1 MEQSIKMVLM
11 KQTLAHQQQQLASQR
26 TQVQRQQALALMC
39 RVYVGSISFELKED
53 TIRGAFLPF
62 GPIKSINMS
71 WDPITQKHKG
81 FAFVEYE
88 IPEGAQLALE
98 QMNGAMMGGRN
109 IKVVG
114 RPSNMPQAQQVIDE
128 IQEEAKNYNR
138 IFIASIHPDLTEEDI
153 KSVFE
158 AFGPI
163 LFCKLSQGNSLHSH
177 KGYGFIEYATKNA
190 MDEAISSMNLF
201 DLGGQL
207 LRVGRAITPPNALM
221 GPAANSSMPTAAAV
235 AAAAATAKI
244 QAMDAVAS
252 NAVLGL
258 ENIVKSR
265 DIDTRTSI
273 EKTHIS
279 PTRSPIQNQ
288 IQHPT
293 QPDHA
298 VSQLSPAPTIAQTT
312 LQPPQVV
319 TAVLG
324 SQGTIQVTS
333 EPITL
338 PPILTTVKPTIIRP
352 PSPPPQLTA
361 AEVLQKAHDKQQEE
375 LQKKLLEDVEP
386 QTLQQQET
394 MSIKGQNARHLV
406 MQRLMRRP
414 LDSRVVILRNMVGP
428 EDVDDLLK
436 EEIQDECTKFG
447 VVERV
452 IIYNEKQTDNEEDD
466 TADVI
471 VKIFVEF
478 SLASE
483 TEKAKEALNGR
494 YFGGRLVRAE
504 LYDQA
509 LFDHGDLSG

>member
-1 MEQSIKMVLM
+1 M
-11 KQTLAHQQQQLASQR
+11 
-26 TQVQRQQALALMC
+26 
-39 RVYVGSISFELKED
+39 
-53 TIRGAFLPF
+53 
-62 GPIKSINMS
+62 
-71 WDPITQKHKG
+71 
-81 FAFVEYE
+81 
-88 IPEGAQLALE
+88 
-98 QMNGAMMGGRN
+98 
-109 IKVVG
+109 
-114 RPSNMPQAQQVIDE
+114 
-128 IQEEAKNYNR
+128 
-138 IFIASIHPDLTEEDI
+138 IFS
-153 KSVFE
+153 
-158 AFGPI
+158 
-163 LFCKLSQGNSLHSH
+163 
-177 KGYGFIEYATKNA
+177 
-190 MDEAISSMNLF
+190 
-201 DLGGQL
+201 
-207 LRVGRAITPPNALM
+207 
-221 GPAANSSMPTAAAV
+221 V

-265 DIDTRTSI
+265 EIDTRTSI
-273 EKTHIS
+273 EKTNIS
-279 PTRSPIQNQ
+279 PTLSPIQNQ
-288 IQHPT
+288 IQPEPT
-293 QPDHA
+293 
-298 VSQLSPAPTIAQTT
+298 VSQLSPAPPIAQTT
-312 LQPPQVV
+312 LQPPQMV

-324 SQGTIQVTS
+324 SQGTITVTS

-338 PPILTTVKPTIIRP
+338 LPILTTTVKPIVRP
-352 PSPPPQLTA
+352 PSPPPPLTA

-386 QTLQQQET
+386 QTLQQQES

-414 LDSRVVILRNMVGP
+414 LDSKVVILRNMVGP

-436 EEIQDECTKFG
+436 EEIQEECSKFG

-466 TADVI
+466 NADVI

-478 SLASE
+478 SLPAE